1 MRQSSGNR
9 HNKQHASGFSLLEL
23 LLVLGLLTV
32 AMAVTVPSLSRWQ
45 RRLPLER
52 SAALLQQAL
61 AETRLASIQ
70 SGEPWGLWLYASGT
84 QGRRTP
90 LNQPDLDR
98 YQFQFPQGIA
108 CRPAPVDGQPALEG
122 AEDLVLIF
130 QPDGSSSSARLLLI
144 NERGEELLIVLERL
158 TGNAEIRP
166 ALSASEKSA
175 TPDASGPRLKVIMV
189 ESGTLRTSAGLPPL
203 QLTLSARNISNLPR
217 PHQNSNHGFSC

>member
-1 MRQSSGNR
+1 MQRSSSRQLPQ
-9 HNKQHASGFSLLEL
+9 QHASGFSLLEL

-32 AMAVTVPSLSRWQ
+32 SMAITVPALSRWQ

-108 CRPAPVDGQPALEG
+108 CRPAPIQGQPDSSG

-130 QPDGSSSSARLLLI
+130 QPDGSSSFARLLLI
-144 NERGEELLIVLERL
+144 NERGEELHIVLERL

-175 TPDASGPRLKVIMV
+175 TSDASGPRFTDTAV
-189 ESGTLRTSAGLPPL
+189 ESGKLRTSAGLPPL
-203 QLTLSARNISNLPR
+203 RLTPSARNASNLPR

>member
-9 HNKQHASGFSLLEL
+9 HSQQHASGFSLLEL

-32 AMAVTVPSLSRWQ
+32 AMAITVPALSRWQ

-52 SAALLQQAL
+52 SAAMLQQAL
-61 AETRLASIQ
+61 SETRLASIQ

-98 YQFQFPQGIA
+98 YQFRFPQGIA
-108 CRPAPVDGQPALEG
+108 CRPAPVDGQSDLDG

-130 QPDGSSSSARLLLI
+130 QPDGSSSSARLLLVD
-144 NERGEELLIVLERL
+144 ERGEELHIVLERL

-166 ALSASEKSA
+166 ALSAVEKSV
-175 TPDASGPRLKVIMV
+175 TPDVSNPCLSVGGVPSGN
-189 ESGTLRTSAGLPPL
+189 LRTSTTLPPHGV
-203 QLTLSARNISNLPR
+203 TSSAQNTSTCPR

>member
-1 MRQSSGNR
+1 MRQSSG
-9 HNKQHASGFSLLEL
+9 KQHTQQHAPGFSLLEL

-32 AMAVTVPSLSRWQ
+32 AMAITVPALSRWQ

-108 CRPAPVDGQPALEG
+108 CRPAPVDGQTALSG
-122 AEDLVLIF
+122 TEDLVLIF

-144 NERGEELLIVLERL
+144 NERGEELHIVLERL
-158 TGNAEIRP
+158 SGNAEIRP
-166 ALSASEKSA
+166 ALSAAERSA
-175 TPDASGPRLKVIMV
+175 TIDSLTHRFSAGPV
-189 ESGTLRTSAGLPPL
+189 ESANLRVSAGRRPIMD
-203 QLTLSARNISNLPR
+203 TTSTRNTTALFR
-217 PHQNSNHGFSC
+217 RHQNSNPGFSC

>member
-9 HNKQHASGFSLLEL
+9 HSQQHASGFSLLEL

-32 AMAVTVPSLSRWQ
+32 AMAITVPALSRWQ

-52 SAALLQQAL
+52 SAAMLQQAL

-84 QGRRTP
+84 LGRRTP

-144 NERGEELLIVLERL
+144 NERGEELHIVLERL

-166 ALSASEKSA
+166 ALSATENSA
-175 TPDASGPRLKVIMV
+175 KPDASDPRFLIPLVQ
-189 ESGTLRTSAGLPPL
+189 SGNLRTSAGQPPHR
-203 QLTLSARNISNLPR
+203 LTSTAQNRSNRPR